1 MGSTALVVTVYLLSM
16 FVLSKVFAYT
26 SIATPHAH
34 GRSSPLDALRGILA
48 TAVVCHHMV
57 ITYFWKTDGA
67 WVPPQSD
74 VLCNLGY
81 VPVSLFFMITG
92 FLFFGKI
99 YQRTPDWVDIL
110 TSRVLRIMPLY
121 LAVMI
126 AVLILSMVEAHF
138 APVSFAQL
146 LKEMLKWLAFSGGPF
161 FGFPDSNLITA
172 GAHWTLRYEW
182 LFYLSL
188 PALATVCNRKFYGKY
203 TVISVLVVALTMAGM
218 VVGIIRPVMALLF
231 IAGFI
236 PVWVKRHRPEWL
248 DILNTRLMAAIAV
261 VMIIDAMALPSFT
274 ALQVVTLAVPFLIMA
289 SGNDLFGLLA
299 GKGLKAL
306 GEISYSLYLTHG
318 IVLYLAFT
326 RFGLF
331 NFQGSQLADFI
342 GFFPLVLGV
351 ASVLS
356 VISFHCFEKPFI
368 VSRLPAAL
376 DSSLASHP
384 TSKIVVRVRLSS

>member
-16 FVLSKVFAYT
+16 FVLCKLFAHT
-26 SIATPHAH
+26 SIVTPHAH

-57 ITYFWKTDGA
+57 ITYFWKTGGA

-92 FLFFGKI
+92 FLFFGKV
-99 YQRTPDWVDIL
+99 YQRTPDWIDIL

-126 AVLILSMVEAHF
+126 GVLMLSMVEAHF
-138 APVSFAQL
+138 APVSLAQL
-146 LKEMLKWLAFSGGPF
+146 LKEMLKWLVFSGGPF

-188 PALATVCNRKFYGKY
+188 PALATLCNRRFYGKY
-203 TVISVLVVALTMAGM
+203 TLMSWVVVAITVAGM
-218 VVGIIRPVMALLF
+218 ALGVIRPMMAPLF
-231 IAGFI
+231 LAGFL

-248 DILNTRLMAAIAV
+248 EILNTRLMGAIAV
-261 VMIIDAMALPSFT
+261 VMLVDAMALPSFT
-274 ALQVVTLAVPFLIMA
+274 ALQIVTLAVPFLIIA

-318 IVLYLAFT
+318 LVLYMAFT

-331 NFQGSQLADFI
+331 QFKGSELTDFI
-342 GFFPLVLGV
+342 GFFPLVLGA

-356 VISFHCFEKPFI
+356 VVTFHCFEKPFI
-368 VSRLPAAL
+368 VSRMPGTVPESNTMAKA
-376 DSSLASHP
+376 
-384 TSKIVVRVRLSS
+384 RLSS